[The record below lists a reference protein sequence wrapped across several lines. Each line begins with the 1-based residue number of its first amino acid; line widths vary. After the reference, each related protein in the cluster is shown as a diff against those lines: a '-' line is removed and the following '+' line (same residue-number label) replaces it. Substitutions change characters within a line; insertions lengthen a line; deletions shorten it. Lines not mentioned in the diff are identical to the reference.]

1 MKNMKKWILIFIGTI
16 LAGGAFAQSLSLE
29 EYRTQVLEYNQDL
42 QKAQQSAEGALYSL
56 KSIKTGFFP
65 RVDVSG
71 NYSWQFEEIDFLPG
85 TPLKHDNYGVEA
97 GIVQQI
103 YTGGAVRKQHEVAK
117 LQYAIAQL
125 AVEHTTD
132 NIVYAADVCYWTL
145 VANQNLLRVAEEYV
159 VLINELY
166 GIVNKRFEEGAI
178 SRTDLLMVQNRL
190 KEAELQQ
197 NTAMTNYR
205 IALQSLNIMVGADP
219 DREVFLSDTI
229 RHTLQQPQEQELDKA
244 LEKRAD
250 YQAAVK
256 NVEVAKMQTRMA
268 RSEFLP
274 QIVVG
279 VKEKYGTQL
288 LNVNG
293 DRKWATTAYAQVN
306 IPVFHWGKMRK
317 EVQKGRS
324 QEEVREL
331 ERTQLRDQVN
341 KELSKA
347 WVNMTETANRLK
359 IVRSSLEIAEDNLDL
374 NTFSYNEG
382 KLPILDVLSAQ
393 ASWLQAYTNVV
404 SVNYQYKVAIAEY
417 MRVLGTR

>member
-1 MKNMKKWILIFIGTI
+1 M
-16 LAGGAFAQSLSLE
+16 
-29 EYRTQVLEYNQDL
+29 
-42 QKAQQSAEGALYSL
+42 
-56 KSIKTGFFP
+56 
-65 RVDVSG
+65 
-71 NYSWQFEEIDFLPG
+71 
-85 TPLKHDNYGVEA
+85 
-97 GIVQQI
+97 
-103 YTGGAVRKQHEVAK
+103 
-117 LQYAIAQL
+117 
-125 AVEHTTD
+125 
-132 NIVYAADVCYWTL
+132 

-159 VLINELY
+159 MLINELY
-166 GIVNKRFEEGAI
+166 GIVNKRFDEGAI

-331 ERTQLRDQVN
+331 ERTQLRDRVN

-347 WVNMTETANRLK
+347 WVNMTETANRLE

-417 MRVLGTR
+417 IRVLGTR

>member
-1 MKNMKKWILIFIGTI
+1 
-16 LAGGAFAQSLSLE
+16 
-29 EYRTQVLEYNQDL
+29 
-42 QKAQQSAEGALYSL
+42 
-56 KSIKTGFFP
+56 
-65 RVDVSG
+65 
-71 NYSWQFEEIDFLPG
+71 
-85 TPLKHDNYGVEA
+85 
-97 GIVQQI
+97 
-103 YTGGAVRKQHEVAK
+103 
-117 LQYAIAQL
+117 
-125 AVEHTTD
+125 
-132 NIVYAADVCYWTL
+132 
-145 VANQNLLRVAEEYV
+145 
-159 VLINELY
+159 
-166 GIVNKRFEEGAI
+166 
-178 SRTDLLMVQNRL
+178 
-190 KEAELQQ
+190 
-197 NTAMTNYR
+197 
-205 IALQSLNIMVGADP
+205 
-219 DREVFLSDTI
+219 
-229 RHTLQQPQEQELDKA
+229 
-244 LEKRAD
+244 
-250 YQAAVK
+250 
-256 NVEVAKMQTRMA
+256 MA

-347 WVNMTETANRLK
+347 WVNMTETANRLE